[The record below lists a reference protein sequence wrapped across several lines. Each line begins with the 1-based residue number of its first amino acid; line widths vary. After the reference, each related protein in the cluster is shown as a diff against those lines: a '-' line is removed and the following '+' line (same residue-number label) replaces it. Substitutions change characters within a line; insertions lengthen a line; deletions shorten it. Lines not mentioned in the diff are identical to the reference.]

1 MYKTVRHRVYVLPYL
16 FDSGVLADKD
26 EEDEAAPEEI
36 DAADDPEEPLSSR
49 EALSVSMVPMDK
61 IVDTLKYPE
70 NAHHGE

>member
-1 MYKTVRHRVYVLPYL
+1 MYKTIRHRVYVLSYF
-16 FDSGVLADKD
+16 FDSGVLVDKD

-36 DAADDPEEPLSSR
+36 DAADDPEDPLSSR

-61 IVDTLKYPE
+61 IVDTLKNPE